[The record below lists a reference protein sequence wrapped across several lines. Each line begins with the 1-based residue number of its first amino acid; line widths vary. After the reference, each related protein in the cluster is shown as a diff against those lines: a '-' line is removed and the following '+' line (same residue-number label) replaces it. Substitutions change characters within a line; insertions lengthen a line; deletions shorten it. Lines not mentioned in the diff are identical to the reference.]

1 MFNNSITDIQH
12 IVQTLLEQIKTL
24 TKELLLSRKEIAEL
38 REKLSRYEHPKT
50 SSNSSLPPSKDPI
63 GKRKIN
69 LRKPSNR
76 PSGGQKG
83 HKGTTLKFQTPDK
96 IEELSPHYCIRC
108 GKSLSDIEGQVVEIR
123 QQTDIPPILPI
134 ITQYQSVRKVCSC
147 GCASQGSFP
156 QGVTPFA
163 GYGFNAQVLVCYLS
177 VCQQIPFK
185 RLTVLLNEFFHLS
198 ISQGT
203 VQNILERFEQRTS
216 PAYQTILQMLSH
228 EPVVGVDET
237 STNINGKNHWSW
249 VFQNHKATYITSARS
264 RSIKE
269 FTDIMLQGMPNT
281 TLVSDCYS
289 GYFSQDVADHQI
301 CTAHL
306 LRDTLY
312 LSELYP
318 TNQWAEKFSKLITD
332 ALHLRRTTSG
342 VIDDTPFTQRL
353 NILLNQKIDNEFPK
367 IITFQKRIEKYKH
380 YLFGFLR
387 NELIPS
393 DNNAS
398 ERAFR
403 VFKIKLKVSGF
414 FKSPAGSQRFAQLH
428 SIVDTAR
435 KNLQSPYDVLRTAT
449 LC

>member
-12 IVQTLLEQIKTL
+12 IVQTLLDQIKTL

-50 SSNSSLPPSKDPI
+50 SSNSSLPSSKDPI
-63 GKRKIN
+63 GKHKIN
-69 LRKPSNR
+69 LREPSSR

-96 IEELSPHYCIRC
+96 IENLSPDYCIRC
-108 GKSLSDIEGQVVEIR
+108 GKSLTDIEGQVVETR
-123 QQTDIPPILPI
+123 QQIDIPPIFPI

-147 GCASQGSFP
+147 GCASQGDFP

-163 GYGFNAQVLVCYLS
+163 GYGSNVEALVCYLS

-203 VQNILERFEQRTS
+203 IQNILKRFEQRTS
-216 PAYQTILQMLSH
+216 PAYQTILQMLSQ

-249 VFQNHKATYITSARS
+249 VFQNQKATYITSARS

-269 FTDIMLQGMPNT
+269 FTDIMPQGMPGT

-318 TNQWAEKFSKLITD
+318 INHWTETFSKLITD
-332 ALHLRRTTSG
+332 ALDLRKTTSG
-342 VIDDTPFTQRL
+342 VIDDTPFKEQL
-353 NILLNQKIDNEFPK
+353 NILLNQKIDNEFPR

-387 NELIPS
+387 NEHIPP

-435 KNLQSPYDVLRTAT
+435 KNLQSPYEVLRTAT